1 MGDTGP
7 CGPCSEIHFDL
18 RSDEERAAKPGRE
31 LVNRDHP
38 QVIEIWNL
46 VFMQY
51 NRKANGTLEEL
62 PHRHVD
68 TGMGF
73 ERLCMIMQGKQ
84 SNYDTDVFQ
93 PLIRK
98 IAGMAGKRYG
108 DDPAATWPCVS
119 WQTTCGQSPF
129 RLPTGSCRRT

>member
-1 MGDTGP
+1 MCIRDS

-62 PHRHVD
+62 PYLD
-68 TGMGF
+68 EM
-73 ERLCMIMQGKQ
+73 C
-84 SNYDTDVFQ
+84 
-93 PLIRK
+93 IRDR
-98 IAGMAGKRYG
+98 AGMAVAMCSLSVAR
-108 DDPAATWPCVS
+108 
-119 WQTTCGQSPF
+119 
-129 RLPTGSCRRT
+129 SCSSSRERDCR

>member
-1 MGDTGP
+1 MGAADEVYGLPEDRFYATVFSEARSEDGVAFDSEAYAYWKRFASLEERILRGNKKDNFWEMGDTGP

-62 PHRHVD
+62 SSPSCR
-68 TGMGF
+68 
-73 ERLCMIMQGKQ
+73 
-84 SNYDTDVFQ
+84 Y
-93 PLIRK
+93 
-98 IAGMAGKRYG
+98 RYG
-108 DDPAATWPCVS
+108 V
-119 WQTTCGQSPF
+119 
-129 RLPTGSCRRT
+129 LKGSV